1 MTGKEFFLFFGKQ
14 ASMHREF
21 LISRKAVVLFLFVV
35 ALFSIAASSKSPRNT
50 FSPALR
56 RYPYLTDVV
65 GSYATINWATDRF
78 DTSGLVRYGKVGA
91 EACTAHAVIP
101 TKTPIS
107 VNGVLQY
114 QWKALLNLEPG
125 TRYCY
130 RVYLGTSP
138 VSQIDLLGSDPAPS
152 FWTQVPAGADQPFSF
167 VVFGDWGYVG
177 ASGTNPYQA
186 NLMSLIAASGSRFA
200 VTTGD
205 NGYPDG
211 NQKNFGD
218 LTQTGPDVSAVFGP
232 SFWKVPGASLP
243 VFLTLGNHG
252 IASPDTHHPTLI
264 TWPQDRAVATSG
276 GRYTKETYCCLEG
289 TFSGDYPSMWYAFD
303 AGPARFYLL
312 QTAWDEANIG
322 TASEYQMDYVY
333 HWAPGSP
340 QWEWLKADLAAHPS
354 VLKFAFF
361 HYPLYSDNPF
371 ETASPYLLG
380 SDGLEGL
387 LKQYNV
393 DIAFTG
399 NAHIY
404 ERNLPSPSGVP
415 NYITGGGGA
424 PLGTLG
430 TCTALDA
437 YAIKFTTTGKACG
450 SAPVPTSAAQVYHFL
465 KVTVNGTNVTV
476 TPINSLGQSFD
487 VMNHNFT
494 AFAESTPPGQPAN
507 LTLSVI
513 SGTRIDL
520 SWSASTDNTRVR
532 GYGIYR
538 NGVLVDTVDKDFL
551 SYSDTGLVPATNYVY
566 RVDAFDGSGNH
577 STPSATRSATTQ
589 STATYTFAPVADAF
603 VAGDT
608 STTNYGGSTFL
619 KADASPV
626 FQSYLRFN
634 VGDVSGTVTKAT
646 LRLYT
651 TSSSA
656 TGYQIKR
663 VSDQGWEEGNITFD
677 NAPAADA
684 AIGSSRNFAA
694 NNWTSVDVTSL
705 VTSNGIYDFALIT
718 TSTVTLNFNSRDASS
733 NRPQLVVE
741 TTNAPVVEQAVNVW
755 VAANHVGNHLI
766 EEGQALQA
774 SYNGVN
780 NGPVKMLSGTVNSI
794 VGSEAVFYSSNGVRL
809 SFSELMGLPANQVD
823 KTYWLPW
830 YNNVDLDTQLRIA
843 NVSGS
848 SATVRV
854 FIAGQEMQGSPFNL
868 VAGASTRK
876 SFAGIDN
883 GPVKIV
889 STQNIVA
896 AERVIY
902 RVNSAPTSF
911 SEMMA
916 LPHGQINKTY
926 WLPLYN
932 NVDLDTQL
940 RIANISGF
948 QASVQV
954 FIGGQEMPGSPIAFR
969 AGQSKRIS
977 FAGINKGPVKIVST
991 QNIVAA
997 ERVIYKVNGKN
1008 TSFSETM
1015 ALPNHQLHTT
1025 YWLPWY
1031 NNVGMD
1037 TQLRIANVSTQQ
1049 ATVRIFIGGQEM
1061 QGSPFNLAA
1070 GASTRKSFA
1079 GVNNGPVVIVSTQ
1092 NIVAAERVIY
1102 KVNNTP
1108 TSFSEMIGV
1117 PNSRLSTTYWLPWY
1131 NNVDPYTELRFAVP

>member
-1 MTGKEFFLFFGKQ
+1 
-14 ASMHREF
+14 MHRQF
-21 LISRKAVVLFLFVV
+21 SISRKVVVLFLFVI
-35 ALFSIAASSKSPRNT
+35 ALFSIAASSKSPHNT
-50 FSPALR
+50 YSPALR

-65 GSYATINWATDRF
+65 GSYATINWATDRS
-78 DTSGLVRYGKVGA
+78 DTSGSMRYGKVGA

-114 QWKALLNLEPG
+114 QWKAQLNLEPG
-125 TRYCY
+125 TQYCY

-138 VSQIDLLGSDPAPS
+138 VSQIDLLGSDPAPK
-152 FWTQVPAGADQPFSF
+152 FWTQIPAGATQPFSF

-177 ASGTNPYQA
+177 AAGTNPYQA
-186 NLMSLIAASGSRFA
+186 DLMSLIAASGARFA

-218 LTQTGPDVSAVFGP
+218 LIQTGPDVSAVFGP

-243 VFLTLGNHG
+243 IFLPLGNHG
-252 IASPDTHHPTLI
+252 VSSLDTHHPTLI
-264 TWPQDRAVATSG
+264 TWPQDRAAATSE

-289 TFSGDYPSMWYAFD
+289 TTSADYPSMWYAFD
-303 AGPARFYLL
+303 AGPARFYVL
-312 QTAWDEANIG
+312 QTSWDEANIG
-322 TASEYQMDYVY
+322 TASEYQMDYEY
-333 HWAPGSP
+333 HWAPGTD
-340 QWEWLKADLAAHPS
+340 QLEWLKADLAAHPS

-361 HYPLYSDNPF
+361 HYPLYSDNPI
-371 ETASPYLLG
+371 ESASPYLLG
-380 SDGLEGL
+380 SNGLEGL
-387 LKQYNV
+387 LKQHSV

-399 NAHIY
+399 HAHIY
-404 ERNLPSPSGVP
+404 ERNLPSASGVP

-450 SAPVPTSAAQVYHFL
+450 SAPVPTSPAQVYHFL
-465 KVTVNGTNVTV
+465 KVTVDGTNVTV
-476 TPINSLGQSFD
+476 TPINSLGQTFD
-487 VMNHNFT
+487 VMNYSFT
-494 AFAESTPPGQPAN
+494 TGMESTPPSQPTGLGVAA
-507 LTLSVI
+507 V
-513 SGTRIDL
+513 SGTQINL
-520 SWSASTDNTRVR
+520 GWSASTDNTGVR

-538 NGVLVDTVDKDFL
+538 NGVLVDTVAKNVL
-551 SYSDTGLVPATNYVY
+551 NYSDTNLAPSTNYVY

-577 STPSATRSATTQ
+577 STPSIAKSATTQ
-589 STATYTFAPVADAF
+589 STAIYTFAPVADAF

-608 STTNYGGSTFL
+608 STTNYGGSAFL
-619 KADASPV
+619 KADTTPV

-656 TGYQIKR
+656 AGYQIKR
-663 VSDQGWEEGNITFD
+663 VSSQGWEEGKITFAD
-677 NAPAADA
+677 APAAGT
-684 AIGSSRNFAA
+684 AIGSSGSFAA

-705 VTSNGIYDFALIT
+705 VTGNGVYDFVLST
-718 TSTVTLNFNSRDASS
+718 TSSVTLNFNSRDASS

-755 VAANHVGNHLI
+755 VAANHVGNHLL
-766 EEGQALQA
+766 EEGQALRT

-780 NGPVKMLSGTVNSI
+780 NGPVKMLSTTTKPI
-794 VGSEAVFYSSNGVRL
+794 VGSEAVVYKVNGVNT
-809 SFSELMGLPANQVD
+809 SFSELMGLPASQLD

-848 SATVRV
+848 NATVQV
-854 FIAGQEMQGSPFNL
+854 FIGGQEMQGSPFNL
-868 VAGASTRK
+868 AAGASTRK
-876 SFAGIDN
+876 SFAGI
-883 GPVKIV
+883 
-889 STQNIVA
+889 
-896 AERVIY
+896 
-902 RVNSAPTSF
+902 
-911 SEMMA
+911 
-916 LPHGQINKTY
+916 
-926 WLPLYN
+926 N
-932 NVDLDTQL
+932 N
-940 RIANISGF
+940 
-948 QASVQV
+948 
-954 FIGGQEMPGSPIAFR
+954 
-969 AGQSKRIS
+969 
-977 FAGINKGPVKIVST
+977 GPVKIVST

-997 ERVIYKVNGKN
+997 ERVIYKVNGVNTSFSEMMALPNGQINNTYWLPWYNNVDLDTQLRIANVSGMQASVQVFIGGQEMQGSPIALSAGQSKRISFVGINDGPVKIVSTQNIVATERVIYKVNGVN

-1015 ALPNHQLHTT
+1015 ALPNQHLHTT

-1049 ATVRIFIGGQEM
+1049 ATIRIFIGGQEM

-1079 GVNNGPVVIVSTQ
+1079 GINNGPVAIVSTQ
-1092 NIVAAERVIY
+1092 NIVAAERVIL
-1102 KVNNTP
+1102 KANNTP
-1108 TSFSEMIGV
+1108 TSFSEMMGL
-1117 PNSRLSTTYWLPWY
+1117 PSSRLSTTYWLPWY
-1131 NNVDPYTELRFAVP
+1131 NNVDLLTELRFAVP